1 MSTTINSPKKSESKE
16 SRALYLGSHTPN
28 DLFNR
33 YITVEEMKKHPE
45 ITPAIRGDRKIKLDV
60 LSLQKVRLINLKGIQ
75 NQNKKEFASKLN
87 SFHKIFFNSFK
98 RNNLSKNQIK
108 LLSKD
113 NKDFSK
119 KYKNSSKNN
128 AKNRFKEIK
137 FEYEKRNYY
146 VSPLDGN
153 KNLFDGNILLSN
165 KEALKNYIL
174 YGFGSSKSE
183 NKSLAFLH
191 KINKQL
197 GDKTSEKELKK
208 IYYNLDFIDS
218 EKDKVKSDKQ
228 KEIEKTQNDIVNTKE
243 TINSMDQM
251 KYFFDLDNKKY
262 LDFLKNGNSRRSSAK
277 VSTRVN
283 SALNYFENIKYQYKN
298 EIKQKDNDNFLENQE
313 NQINIR
319 KNKGRNKS
327 HMADIASL
335 ITEIN
340 DKNKIEN
347 RRYSL
352 FYVKKVDN
360 DSSKSN
366 LENLY
371 NNISTKENLLNYQKD
386 INAYLKNRKYDLS
399 SKVNP
404 RDVCKNFE
412 KTRKKICQTEILK
425 KDIQL
430 RKKINGNVP
439 FALRINDNN
448 IKSKENIDNIEDKI
462 IKIYCNIN
470 NPRKKEE

>member
-1 MSTTINSPKKSESKE
+1 M
-16 SRALYLGSHTPN
+16 
-28 DLFNR
+28 
-33 YITVEEMKKHPE
+33 
-45 ITPAIRGDRKIKLDV
+45 
-60 LSLQKVRLINLKGIQ
+60 RLINLKDIQ
-75 NQNKKEFASKLN
+75 NQNKKKFASELN

-119 KYKNSSKNN
+119 KYNNSSKNN

-165 KEALKNYIL
+165 KEALKNYFL
-174 YGFGSSKSE
+174 YGNGSLKSE

-191 KINKQL
+191 KINKHL

-208 IYYNLDFIDS
+208 IYFYLDLFDT

-243 TINSMDQM
+243 AINSMDEM

-283 SALNYFENIKYQYKN
+283 SALNYFENVKYQYNN
-298 EIKQKDNDNFLENQE
+298 EIKQKDIDNFLENPE
-313 NQINIR
+313 NQITIR

-347 RRYSL
+347 RKYSK
-352 FYVKKVDN
+352 FYVKTVDN
-360 DSSKSN
+360 DSSKSP

-371 NNISTKENLLNYQKD
+371 NNISTKENLLNYQQD
-386 INAYLKNRKYDLS
+386 INAYLKNRKYELS
-399 SKVNP
+399 PKVNP
-404 RDVCKNFE
+404 SDICKNFE

-430 RKKINGNVP
+430 RKQINGNVP

-448 IKSKENIDNIEDKI
+448 IKIEKNIDNIEDKI

-470 NPRKKEE
+470 NPRRKEE